1 MRKAC
6 MCLYQYI
13 IYSTAWLVSIV
24 KRKSVVVVGKL
35 KACGVTGA
43 LLATFGHKN
52 DLIAYIVNAYEVTVL
67 LALKNIALK
76 HNAPLSKTASA
87 SNGTSL
93 HSF

>member
-1 MRKAC
+1 
-6 MCLYQYI
+6 
-13 IYSTAWLVSIV
+13 
-24 KRKSVVVVGKL
+24 
-35 KACGVTGA
+35 
-43 LLATFGHKN
+43 LATFGHKN